1 MTWGS
6 RIGLPLDSEDGK
18 MADENIE
25 QMVEAIV
32 AKKLAEL
39 EEEKKY
45 RTKRLAIVAS
55 KGSLDMAY
63 PPLILSST
71 AVSLGWECKIFC
83 TFYGLDIVN
92 KHKLPALKVAP
103 VGNPAMPEPIKGI
116 PFQVPNIMGML
127 PGATALGTALMK
139 SWFSK
144 ANIPPLKELIDVTM
158 EGGGELVA
166 CATTMGV
173 MGVTVDDL
181 IPGVGILGATAFL
194 DYASGADV
202 SLFV

>member
-1 MTWGS
+1 MGM
-6 RIGLPLDSEDGK
+6 PLDSEDGK

-139 SWFSK
+139 SWFTK

-194 DYASGADV
+194 DYASTADV

>member
-1 MTWGS
+1 MT
-6 RIGLPLDSEDGK
+6 E
-18 MADENIE
+18 ADIE
-25 QMVEAIV
+25 RRVNELVE
-32 AKKLAEL
+32 KRLAEV
-39 EEEKKY
+39 EEQKKN
-45 RTKRLAIVAS
+45 RPKRLAIVAS

-71 AVSLGWECKIFC
+71 AVSIGWECKVFC

-92 KHKLPALKVAP
+92 KRKLPSLKVAP

-116 PFQVPNIMGML
+116 PFQVPNILGVL
-127 PGATALGTALMK
+127 PGSTALGTALMK
-139 SWFSK
+139 SWFNR
-144 ANIPPLKELIDVTM
+144 ANIPPLKDLIDVTF

-173 MGVTVDDL
+173 MGVTEEDL
-181 IPGVGILGATAFL
+181 IPGVTILGATAFL
-194 DYASGADV
+194 DYASEAEV